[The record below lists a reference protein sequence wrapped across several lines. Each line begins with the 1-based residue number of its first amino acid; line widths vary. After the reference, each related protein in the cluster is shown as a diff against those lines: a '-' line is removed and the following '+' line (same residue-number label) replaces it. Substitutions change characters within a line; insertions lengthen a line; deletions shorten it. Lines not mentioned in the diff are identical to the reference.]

1 MSIKKFLLISLFLS
15 LFFFPEGKL
24 LAQESQAISISPLVF
39 DLSANPGD
47 ILKNNLRLF
56 NPGSQPIQTKITVE
70 DFVLKGEEGEV
81 QILEPES
88 ETERTYSLAHWV
100 KVEPE
105 EIILEPRQEKFINFT
120 IEVPKNAEPGGKYGS
135 LIVNISGGETAGT
148 GAKVLQKVASL
159 LLLSISG
166 EVQEKLIVKE
176 FKGPEFQE
184 YGPINFS
191 LRLENRGTVHLR
203 PRGLI
208 AITNWR
214 NHKVADLVI
223 PQQAVMPGAKRIINI
238 TWPKKNLFGYF
249 TATVVGSYGKANQ
262 PFTASWTFWVWPWKI
277 SLLILIIVIL
287 LLILIIRGRKRISA
301 ALRILFKGDDEANSH
316 G

>member
-1 MSIKKFLLISLFLS
+1 MSIKKFLLIGLL
-15 LFFFPEGKL
+15 LFFLFSQKL
-24 LAQESQAISISPLVF
+24 LAQESQAILISPLVF

-56 NPGSQPIQTKITVE
+56 NPGTRAIQIKITVE
-70 DFVLKGEEGEV
+70 DFVPKGEEGEV
-81 QILEPES
+81 QILELEPEIK
-88 ETERTYSLAHWV
+88 RTYSLASWV

-105 EIILEPRQEKFINFT
+105 EMSLEPRQEKFINFT

-135 LIVNISGGETAGT
+135 LIVNVSGGETTGT

-159 LLLSISG
+159 ILLSISG

-176 FKGPEFQE
+176 FKGPKFQE

-191 LRLENRGTVHLR
+191 LRLENQGTVHLR
-203 PRGLI
+203 PRGVI

-223 PQQAVMPGAKRIINI
+223 PQQVVMPGAKRIINI
-238 TWPKKNLFGYF
+238 SWPKKSLFGRF

-287 LLILIIRGRKRISA
+287 LLILIIRGRKRIA
-301 ALRILFKGDDEANSH
+301 TALKILLTGKESGKE
-316 G
+316 

>member
-1 MSIKKFLLISLFLS
+1 MSIKKFLLIGLL
-15 LFFFPEGKL
+15 LFFLFPQKL
-24 LAQESQAISISPLVF
+24 LAQESQAILISPLVF

-56 NPGSQPIQTKITVE
+56 NPGTRAIQIKITVE
-70 DFVLKGEEGEV
+70 DFVPKGEEGEV
-81 QILEPES
+81 QILELEPEIK
-88 ETERTYSLAHWV
+88 RTYSLASWV

-105 EIILEPRQEKFINFT
+105 EMSLEPRQEKFINFT

-135 LIVNISGGETAGT
+135 LIVNVSGGETTGT

-159 LLLSISG
+159 ILLSISG

-176 FKGPEFQE
+176 FKGPKFQE

-191 LRLENRGTVHLR
+191 LRLENQGTVHLR

-208 AITNWR
+208 AINNWR

-223 PQQAVMPGAKRIINI
+223 PQQVVMPGAKRIINI
-238 TWPKKNLFGYF
+238 SWPKKSLFGRF

-287 LLILIIRGRKRISA
+287 LLILIIRGRKRIA
-301 ALRILFKGDDEANSH
+301 TALKILLTGKE
-316 G
+316 